1 MENMLAQE
9 NLMLKKQIQELEEFN
24 TATKLERL
32 IGHLHTQT
40 IDVNLNSTQGN
51 MITADGI

>member
-24 TATKLERL
+24 TAAKVERL
-32 IGHLHTQT
+32 IGHLHTQK
-40 IDVNLNSTQGN
+40 IDVSLN
-51 MITADGI
+51 